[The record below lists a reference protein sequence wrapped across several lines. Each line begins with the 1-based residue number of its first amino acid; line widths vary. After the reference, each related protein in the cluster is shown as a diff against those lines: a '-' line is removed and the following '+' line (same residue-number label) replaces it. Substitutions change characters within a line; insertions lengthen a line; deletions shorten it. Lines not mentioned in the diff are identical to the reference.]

1 MHFTFLY
8 SVTALAA
15 CSSALAVPATSSV
28 RQTSIGKLTKD
39 DDDYDLE
46 PSASFAFAGITSFAK
61 LPSVQCLT
69 ETGPVD
75 DILILG
81 FPFDTATSYRT
92 GTRLGPNAVRQGS
105 RAASLAGHYNY
116 RQSINPYKQN
126 ISVVDCGDLPI
137 SPFDNGLAFAQMEE
151 WYKRLLWREVKSTE
165 HGVRSS
171 KTGKYHPQI
180 VALGGD
186 HSISLPILRALN
198 TVYGKVSAIHIDA
211 HIDTWSPKVF
221 AGAKAGSK
229 QAQFADGTPYYW
241 AGMEG
246 LLSDK
251 NVHAGI
257 RSSLDSEKDM
267 ELDEEVGFVT
277 IPAVDM
283 LKRDGVWGVIDKIRS
298 VVSHD
303 EPVYVSLDVDCLD
316 PAFVP
321 GTAGPASG
329 GWTPRE
335 IIQIIIDALDGLN
348 IVGVDV
354 VEILPSL
361 DQAEITGIVAA
372 EFTIEL
378 ITRLVRNRLGL

>member
-1 MHFTFLY
+1 MRFVLLY
-8 SVTALAA
+8 SLAALAT
-15 CSSALAVPATSSV
+15 CSSALAVPAPGA
-28 RQTSIGKLTKD
+28 QQASIGNSAKD

-46 PSASFAFAGITSFAK
+46 PSANFAFSGITTFSK

-69 ETGPVD
+69 EAGPVD

-137 SPFDNGLAFAQMEE
+137 SPFDNGLAFAQMED
-151 WYKRLLWREVKSTE
+151 WYKRLLWKELRSGEK
-165 HGVRSS
+165 GIKSS
-171 KTGKYHPQI
+171 KTGRSHPQI
-180 VALGGD
+180 IALGGD

-246 LLSDK
+246 LLSTK

-257 RSSLDSEKDM
+257 RSSLDSAKDM
-267 ELDEEVGFVT
+267 ELDQEVGFTT
-277 IPAVDM
+277 IPASDM
-283 LKRDGVWGVIDKIRS
+283 LKRDGVWGVINKIRS
-298 VVSHD
+298 VISHD

-354 VEILPSL
+354 VEVLPAL

-378 ITRLVRNRLGL
+378 ITRLVKNRLGL

>member
-1 MHFTFLY
+1 MRSTFLY
-8 SVTALAA
+8 SVAALTA
-15 CSSALAVPATSSV
+15 CSSALAVPTTGNS
-28 RQTSIGKLTKD
+28 RQTSLRKPAD
-39 DDDYDLE
+39 DDNYDLE
-46 PSASFAFAGITSFAK
+46 PSANFAFSGITTFAK

-116 RQSINPYKQN
+116 RQSINPYKHN

-151 WYKRLLWREVKSTE
+151 W
-165 HGVRSS
+165 H
-171 KTGKYHPQI
+171 HPQI

-198 TVYGKVSAIHIDA
+198 TVHGKVSAVHIDA

-246 LLSDK
+246 LLGAR

-277 IPAVDM
+277 IPAADM
-283 LKRDGVWGVIDKIRS
+283 LKRDGVWGVIDQIRA
-298 VVSHD
+298 VVGTSG

-354 VEILPSL
+354 VEVLPSL